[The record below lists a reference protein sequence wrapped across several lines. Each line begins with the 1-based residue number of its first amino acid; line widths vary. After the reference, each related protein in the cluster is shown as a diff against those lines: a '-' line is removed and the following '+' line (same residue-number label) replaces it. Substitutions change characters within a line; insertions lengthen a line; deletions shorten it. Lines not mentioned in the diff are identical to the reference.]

1 MKTSRFDSRNSE
13 KKQGSDSAAG
23 SVIESR
29 WIQNKTIAI
38 DGSAHKTAALNG
50 DMLKSEI
57 NAQARGPFVVWCVW
71 KPQEDTV
78 IWGPQCCVVSCGI
91 TYTLLRLPSLTRPI
105 VWNVSS
111 HCMEWQFMPKNIQ
124 RIPHHPN
131 RRTKKSIYIFFFT
144 SRTSFQKPRW
154 WQCGSDMVN

>member
-78 IWGPQCCVVSCGI
+78 IWGPQCRVVSCGI

-111 HCMEWQFMPKNIQ
+111 HCMEWQFMPKIYKGF
-124 RIPHHPN
+124 RTIPTGEPRN
-131 RRTKKSIYIFFFT
+131 LYIFFFT
-144 SRTSFQKPRW
+144 SRTSFQQPRW